1 MTIDVIFLFLFNVG
15 YERTNATSE
24 KVDLK
29 SSGRKEKRRI
39 PRAATSRSE
48 RIWPGGVIPYVIG
61 GNFTGKMHCSITTQ
75 ELQYSIHFLWVCLTS
90 FCNECHQPDTKSSP

>member
-1 MTIDVIFLFLFNVG
+1 MHCHFIRFLACDNRYNNPFSFNVG
-15 YERTNATSE
+15 HERTNATSE

-29 SSGRKEKRRI
+29 SSGRNEKRRI

-61 GNFTGKMHCSITTQ
+61 GNFTGKMHSSIT
-75 ELQYSIHFLWVCLTS
+75 I
-90 FCNECHQPDTKSSP
+90 